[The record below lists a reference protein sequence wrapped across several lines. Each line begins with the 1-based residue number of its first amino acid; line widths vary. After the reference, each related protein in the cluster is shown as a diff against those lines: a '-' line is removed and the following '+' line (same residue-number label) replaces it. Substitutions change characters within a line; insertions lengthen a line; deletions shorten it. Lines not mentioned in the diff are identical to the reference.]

1 MKTIIRIEYIPDGIG
16 VFMTF
21 LSGTG
26 IKRDVRPLDEFC
38 ESAYTRHLN
47 FNCPFEDGLDIKKY
61 GKEWFCAYKSIEQ
74 LQEWITPKELKLI
87 ISEGYTVLMLD
98 VYEYQEG
105 KDQIIYTKESITSY
119 KDITCLFE

>member
-16 VFMTF
+16 IFMTF
-21 LSGTG
+21 LSGTD
-26 IKRDVRPLDEFC
+26 IKRDVRPLDKFC
-38 ESAYTRHLN
+38 ASAYERHSDFKTPLY
-47 FNCPFEDGLDIKKY
+47 DGLDIEKN

-74 LQEWITPKELKLI
+74 LQEWITPEELKLI

-105 KDQIIYTKESITSY
+105 RDQIIYTKESITSY

>member
-16 VFMTF
+16 IFTTF
-21 LSGTG
+21 LLDELR
-26 IKRDVRPLDEFC
+26 KRDIRPLDKFC
-38 ESAYTRHLN
+38 ESAYERHSDFKDPLN
-47 FNCPFEDGLDIKKY
+47 DGLDIDKY

-105 KDQIIYTKESITSY
+105 EDQIVYTKESITSY